1 MRQMTIGFKILA
13 LGCVLMAGSAQLA
26 AQTIYRIV
34 GADGKVTFSDKPP
47 PDATKATAT
56 SASGRPI
63 GNTEIALPF
72 ELRQVV
78 SRYPVALY
86 SGTSCVPCNAGRI
99 MLQSRGVPFAEH
111 TVSTPEDSEALQRVS
126 GELSLPFLTIG
137 GQKIKG
143 FSEAEWT
150 QFLNAANYP
159 QTSVLPANYR
169 NPPAK
174 PLVAVQRPTAPK
186 TEDEA
191 QARSDDKA
199 SENRPAAPPPAAAST
214 NPAGIRF

>member
-1 MRQMTIGFKILA
+1 
-13 LGCVLMAGSAQLA
+13 LMAGSAQIA

-63 GNTEIALPF
+63 GSTQVALPF

-78 SRYPVALY
+78 ARYPVTLY
-86 SGTSCVPCNAGRI
+86 AATSCVPCNAGR
-99 MLQSRGVPFAEH
+99 MLLQSRGVPFVEH
-111 TVSTPEDSEALQRVS
+111 SVSTPDDSEALQRIS
-126 GELSLPFLTIG
+126 GELSLPFLTVG

-174 PLVAVQRPTAPK
+174 PLVAVQRPPAAK
-186 TEDEA
+186 TEDDA
-191 QARSDDKA
+191 QARTDDKNA
-199 SENRPAAPPPAAAST
+199 EGRPAAAPPAAAAA

>member
-13 LGCVLMAGSAQLA
+13 LGCLLMAGSAQLA

-63 GNTEIALPF
+63 GSTEVALPF

-78 SRYPVALY
+78 ARYPVTLY
-86 SGTSCVPCNAGRI
+86 SAASCVPCNAGR
-99 MLQSRGVPFAEH
+99 MLLQSRGVPFVEH
-111 TVSTPEDSEALQRVS
+111 GISTPDDSEALQRIS
-126 GELSLPFLTIG
+126 GELSLPFLTVG

-174 PLVAVQRPTAPK
+174 PLVAVQKPPAAK
-186 TEDEA
+186 TEDDA
-191 QARSDDKA
+191 QARNDDKNA
-199 SENRPAAPPPAAAST
+199 EGRPAAAPPAAAT
-214 NPAGIRF
+214 ANPSGIRF